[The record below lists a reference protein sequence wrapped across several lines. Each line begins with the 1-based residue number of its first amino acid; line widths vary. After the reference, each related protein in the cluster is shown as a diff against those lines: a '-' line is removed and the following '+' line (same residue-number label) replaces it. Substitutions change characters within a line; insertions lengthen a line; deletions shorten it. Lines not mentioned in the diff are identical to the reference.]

1 MVHMLGIVNSATVN
15 GYAHISVNMP
25 AYIPLGT
32 TQEWPC
38 VTLFL
43 VRCEFISDRE
53 LMTDQS
59 KDTSNI
65 QLSEPISFGGA
76 YRLKNDSNAGASPN
90 LPQNG

>member
-38 VTLFL
+38 VTLW
-43 VRCEFISDRE
+43 
-53 LMTDQS
+53 
-59 KDTSNI
+59 
-65 QLSEPISFGGA
+65 
-76 YRLKNDSNAGASPN
+76 
-90 LPQNG
+90 